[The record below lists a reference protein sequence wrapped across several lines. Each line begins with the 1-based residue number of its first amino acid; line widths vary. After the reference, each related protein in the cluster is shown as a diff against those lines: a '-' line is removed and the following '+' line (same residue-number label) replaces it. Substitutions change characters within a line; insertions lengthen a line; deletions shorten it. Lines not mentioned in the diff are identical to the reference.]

1 MTKARASGGWSCPRI
16 LRNGAIG
23 AISLALTSLATLPAS
38 AQEVRSAVL
47 RVDYPSLLP
56 LSRLDLPVEDLGLAG
71 AAVGTEDNATT
82 GRFMGQTYDT
92 VTRAVPPGDLA
103 AAFEELV
110 GQGIRLF
117 VVLARED
124 ELLAL
129 ADAAPADALILNARS
144 GARSLRSEECRAN
157 LLHIAPSDAM
167 RADALVQ
174 FLVWKKWTDLFL
186 VHGSNPADLAL
197 ADAYRAAAR
206 KFGAEVVGE
215 REFEDT
221 GGSRVSDSGYVLV
234 QRQLPIFMQD
244 TPDHDVVLATD
255 GTDYFA
261 EHLPYNLWEPA
272 PVAGAAGLV
281 PVSWAPTHESWGAT
295 QMQTRFEKHAGRT
308 MREEDYQAWLAVRVI
323 GEAVTRT
330 GAADADTI
338 RGYVLGE
345 EFELAAFKG
354 QPVTFRTWNG
364 QLRQPILLSNG
375 RMTVSVS
382 PQDGFLHQRSPLDS
396 LGLDEPESACTAFE

>member
-1 MTKARASGGWSCPRI
+1 M
-16 LRNGAIG
+16 
-23 AISLALTSLATLPAS
+23 
-38 AQEVRSAVL
+38 RSAVL

-92 VTRAVPPGDLA
+92 VTRAVAPGDLA

-144 GARSLRSEECRAN
+144 GARSLRSEDCRAN

-186 VHGSNPADLAL
+186 VHGSNPAD
-197 ADAYRAAAR
+197 
-206 KFGAEVVGE
+206 
-215 REFEDT
+215 
-221 GGSRVSDSGYVLV
+221 
-234 QRQLPIFMQD
+234 
-244 TPDHDVVLATD
+244 
-255 GTDYFA
+255 
-261 EHLPYNLWEPA
+261 
-272 PVAGAAGLV
+272 
-281 PVSWAPTHESWGAT
+281 
-295 QMQTRFEKHAGRT
+295 
-308 MREEDYQAWLAVRVI
+308 
-323 GEAVTRT
+323 
-330 GAADADTI
+330 
-338 RGYVLGE
+338 
-345 EFELAAFKG
+345 
-354 QPVTFRTWNG
+354 
-364 QLRQPILLSNG
+364 
-375 RMTVSVS
+375 
-382 PQDGFLHQRSPLDS
+382 
-396 LGLDEPESACTAFE
+396 